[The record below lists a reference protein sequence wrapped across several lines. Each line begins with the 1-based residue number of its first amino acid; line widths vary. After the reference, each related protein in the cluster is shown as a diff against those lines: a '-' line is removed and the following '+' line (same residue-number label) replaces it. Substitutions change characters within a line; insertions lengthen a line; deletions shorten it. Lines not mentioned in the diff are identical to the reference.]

1 MKTLLYL
8 ALLLSGLILI
18 TSGHHVYK
26 KARLSR
32 NKRIG
37 RAMVFAGSI
46 AVASILFFFTL
57 VSAFGGG

>member
-1 MKTLLYL
+1 MEALLYL
-8 ALLLSGLILI
+8 AVLLSGLILI
-18 TSGHHVYK
+18 TSGHHVYQ
-26 KARLSR
+26 KARLPR

-46 AVASILFFFTL
+46 AVASILFFFAL